1 MIASDIVVYTT
12 VRAAP
17 KYALIAE
24 RNHTAGELRRH
35 LIVSDNDFFVVVG
48 SLPGFKKMMLF
59 GVDCHPPGEG
69 AFGT

>member
-48 SLPGFKKMMLF
+48 SLLAGLKKNDA
-59 GVDCHPPGEG
+59 VWR
-69 AFGT
+69 

>member
-1 MIASDIVVYTT
+1 MVYTT

-24 RNHTAGELRRH
+24 RNHTAEELRRH

-48 SLPGFKKMMLF
+48 SLLAGLKKNDA
-59 GVDCHPPGEG
+59 VWR
-69 AFGT
+69 